1 MPRPFGKSVLINNTE
16 LCSPSSSRRARVER
30 RPLPGGGVWV
40 YRTPTL
46 RLMVP
51 ALAGRAV
58 ASWGLR
64 DGGGSGGVRRA
75 PQADA
80 PCASVGANCPATQAH
95 LLSPPTCAR
104 HCLALPAT
112 DPALQG
118 GLCGL
123 GTPSFAPSTS
133 QTLKHGG
140 GVQGPAPVSL
150 FFPQPCSRPRWPH
163 LLSGPEVPLTP
174 TFVPP
179 SSDPSPD
186 LGSWGEQASRA
197 WGAGNSVCCVDL
209 SKEPKVAPCI
219 SPGRLTARILR
230 RGLHAVPTRNH
241 VLSPGTRQTW
251 VTVLTDGAGVAREVP
266 WDF

>member
-1 MPRPFGKSVLINNTE
+1 MNWGQTGAVRQLPRPFGKSVLINNTE
-16 LCSPSSSRRARVER
+16 LCSPSSSRRARVGR

-104 HCLALPAT
+104 HRLALPAA

-118 GLCGL
+118 GLCGP
-123 GTPSFAPSTS
+123 GTPSLAPSTS
-133 QTLKHGG
+133 QTLKHWGDP
-140 GVQGPAPVSL
+140 GPRPGVSL
-150 FFPQPCSRPRWPH
+150 LPSAM
-163 LLSGPEVPLTP
+163 L
-174 TFVPP
+174 P
-179 SSDPSPD
+179 SSVASPFV
-186 LGSWGEQASRA
+186 GS
-197 WGAGNSVCCVDL
+197 
-209 SKEPKVAPCI
+209 
-219 SPGRLTARILR
+219 
-230 RGLHAVPTRNH
+230 
-241 VLSPGTRQTW
+241 
-251 VTVLTDGAGVAREVP
+251 
-266 WDF
+266 

>member
-1 MPRPFGKSVLINNTE
+1 MNWGQTGAVRQLPRPFGKSVLINNTE

-140 GVQGPAPVSL
+140 GGSRAPPRCLSSSLSRAPALGGLTFCRVL
-150 FFPQPCSRPRWPH
+150 RCHLRPH
-163 LLSGPEVPLTP
+163 LSLPAQIPPPILGLGVNKQAGLGGRGIQS
-174 TFVPP
+174 FV
-179 SSDPSPD
+179 
-186 LGSWGEQASRA
+186 LIF
-197 WGAGNSVCCVDL
+197 
-209 SKEPKVAPCI
+209 PK
-219 SPGRLTARILR
+219 SQR
-230 RGLHAVPTRNH
+230 
-241 VLSPGTRQTW
+241 
-251 VTVLTDGAGVAREVP
+251 
-266 WDF
+266 